1 MTKDINITE
10 FFTYFVVNYKKNTK
24 YMVYLL
30 VYGGGKLYI
39 NNDLTF
45 TYEQPNKMSLI
56 GVLTVFEEIII
67 CDCKNLLDM
76 LYIEEVPENDEKNK

>member
-1 MTKDINITE
+1 MTKDINITD
-10 FFTYFVVNYKKNTK
+10 FFTYFVFNYKQDTK

-56 GVLTVFEEIII
+56 GVLTLFEEIIQ
-67 CDCKNLLDM
+67 CDCEKLLDI
-76 LYIEEVPENDEKNK
+76 LYIKEVNNEKEL

>member
-1 MTKDINITE
+1 MTKAINITD
-10 FFTYFVVNYKKNTK
+10 FFTYFVVNYKKDTK

-45 TYEQPNKMSLI
+45 TYENPNKLSLI
-56 GVLTVFEEIII
+56 SVINLFEEIIH
-67 CDCKNLLDM
+67 CDCENLLDI
-76 LYIEEVPENDEKNK
+76 LYIKEVTKD

>member
-10 FFTYFVVNYKKNTK
+10 FLTYFVTNYKQDTK
-24 YMVYLL
+24 YLVYLL

-45 TYEQPNKMSLI
+45 TYEEPNKMSLI
-56 GVLTVFEEIII
+56 SVINLFEEIIQ
-67 CDCKNLLDM
+67 CDCDNLLDI
-76 LYIEEVPENDEKNK
+76 LYIKEVTKD

>member
-1 MTKDINITE
+1 MTKDINITD
-10 FFTYFVVNYKKNTK
+10 FLTYFVVNRKKDTK

-45 TYEQPNKMSLI
+45 TYEEPNKMSLI
-56 GVLTVFEEIII
+56 GVLTLFEEIII
-67 CDCKNLLDM
+67 CDCKNLLDI
-76 LYIEEVPENDEKNK
+76 LYIKEVNNEKA